1 MRKTVRDLYLLI
13 GLAGAT
19 AGLVVAQN
27 TEEPAR
33 PPAQE
38 PARPPADEPAQPASE
53 DAEGPGTDVDDV
65 FIPTE
70 EVLADEE
77 ITFPVDI

>member
-13 GLAGAT
+13 GLAVAT
-19 AGLVVAQN
+19 ASLVVAQN
-27 TEEPAR
+27 TEQPAR
-33 PPAQE
+33 APAQE
-38 PARPPADEPAQPASE
+38 PADQPADEPAQPSE
-53 DAEGPGTDVDDV
+53 DADGPGTDVDDV

>member
-1 MRKTVRDLYLLI
+1 MRKTVRDIYLLM
-13 GLAGAT
+13 GLAVAT

-38 PARPPADEPAQPASE
+38 PVDEPAEPASE
-53 DAEGPGTDVDDV
+53 DADAAGTDVDDV

>member
-1 MRKTVRDLYLLI
+1 MRKTARDLYLLT
-13 GLAGAT
+13 GLALAT
-19 AGLVVAQN
+19 AGIVVAQN
-27 TEEPAR
+27 TEPPAR

-38 PARPPADEPAQPASE
+38 PAAEPAERTTE
-53 DAEGPGTDVDDV
+53 DDDAPGRDVDDE
-65 FIPTE
+65 FIPSE

>member
-13 GLAGAT
+13 GLAVAT

-38 PARPPADEPAQPASE
+38 PASQPADEPAEPTSE
-53 DAEGPGTDVDDV
+53 DGDAPGTDVDDS
-65 FIPTE
+65 FIPSE

>member
-1 MRKTVRDLYLLI
+1 MRNTVRDLYLLI
-13 GLAGAT
+13 GLAVAT

-33 PPAQE
+33 PPAE
-38 PARPPADEPAQPASE
+38 EPADEPASDDT
-53 DAEGPGTDVDDV
+53 DAAGTDADDV

>member
-1 MRKTVRDLYLLI
+1 MRKTVRDLYLLM
-13 GLAGAT
+13 GLAVAT

-27 TEEPAR
+27 AEEPAR

-38 PARPPADEPAQPASE
+38 PAGQPAEPASE
-53 DAEGPGTDVDDV
+53 DPDAAGVDMDDV